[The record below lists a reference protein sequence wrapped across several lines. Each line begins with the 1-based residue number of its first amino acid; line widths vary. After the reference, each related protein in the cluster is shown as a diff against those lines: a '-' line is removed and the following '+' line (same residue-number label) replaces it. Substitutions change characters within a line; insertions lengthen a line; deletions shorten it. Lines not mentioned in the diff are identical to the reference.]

1 VHSYSWSR
9 PAFGGGTEVT
19 RTIASVF
26 GLSDDRFAAV
36 PVLEDVTVPST
47 GITYVT
53 GYSGAGKSKLLEL
66 FLSQHPEAHVPSGP
80 DDPLDNRPLVEIFDM
95 PLVKTLSLLGQ
106 VGLGEA
112 FTYLTPY
119 HRLSDGQ
126 RARARL
132 ALAYAT
138 GRRLLVI
145 DEFLSTLDRT
155 SAKIAAYGF
164 QRFCRRNGVSALVA
178 SAHDDLV
185 SVLGP
190 DLLIRLDYNGEKSV
204 VHELCPPAI
213 PFEETV
219 RIRPGDLADYD
230 ELARFHYMGGLDVPP
245 DAFDIRVHVAE
256 VSGKVAGVKV
266 LSPPYPNAWQRFR
279 EFREVNEAL
288 TISRRTVVHPVFR
301 SIGLAHRL
309 CDPRLALGKN
319 VYIRSALGR
328 FQPFPLGAGYRSVE
342 IADNR
347 ETELSLAVAE
357 LAVSIEA
364 AGGPEL
370 WPGDRAAATVL
381 LRERGVELL
390 VGEYVQYRELGG
402 LSPLAHADL
411 SRVRRWFTRCNDAL
425 AYEQVWEAARPFPMA
440 GFIAGEQP
448 AEAAPVAKSTSSD
461 RGAGVS
467 L

>member
-1 VHSYSWSR
+1 MHSYSWSR
-9 PAFGGGTEVT
+9 PAFGGGTESSRIIT
-19 RTIASVF
+19 SVF
-26 GLSDDRFAAV
+26 GLSDDRFTAV
-36 PVLEDVTVPST
+36 PVLEDVIVPST

-66 FLSQHPEAHVPSGP
+66 FRSQHPEAHVPSGP
-80 DDPLDNRPLVEIFDM
+80 ADPADDRPLVELFDM
-95 PLVKTLSLLGQ
+95 PLQKTLSLLGQ

-119 HRLSDGQ
+119 NRLSDGQ

-132 ALAYAT
+132 ALAYSES
-138 GRRLLVI
+138 RRLLVI
-145 DEFLSTLDRT
+145 DEFLSTLDRE
-155 SAKIAAYGF
+155 SARIAAYGF
-164 QRFCRRNGVSALVA
+164 QRFCRRNGVSAVVA
-178 SAHDDLV
+178 TAHDDLV
-185 SVLGP
+185 GALGP
-190 DLLIRLDYNGEKSV
+190 DLLIKLDYNGEKNV
-204 VHELCPPAI
+204 VQQPCLAAI

-219 RIRPGDLADYD
+219 RIRPGSLADYE

-266 LSPPYPNAWQRFR
+266 LSSPYPNAWQRFR

-309 CDPRLALGKN
+309 CDPRLASRDH

-328 FQPFPLGAGYRSVE
+328 FQPFPLSAGYRSVE
-342 IADNR
+342 VADNR
-347 ETELSLAVAE
+347 ETELSAAVAE
-357 LAVSIEA
+357 LAVSVEA
-364 AGGPEL
+364 AGGPGK
-370 WPGDRAAATVL
+370 WPGDRAKATTL

-402 LSPLAHADL
+402 LMPLAHAEL

-425 AYEQVWEAARPFPMA
+425 SFEQLWEAARPFLMA
-440 GFIAGEQP
+440 GFIAGRETTGD
-448 AEAAPVAKSTSSD
+448 AAAAGSTAMG
-461 RGAGVS
+461 REAGVS
-467 L
+467 P